1 MGMQIKDIS
10 DKAFSAYGKVI
21 TGLDVTGILKE
32 MEHTPLPDDVI
43 YVPSVPE
50 LEALPEA
57 LVIQNNVYGELPIQI
72 GYCNGHNTKLNAVEY
87 HRNSEINIAVTDLV
101 LIIGKQQ
108 DIGADYTYDTSLMEA
123 FLVPAG
129 TVIEVYGTTLHYAP
143 CHVEDGGFRCVVVLP
158 RGTNTDMEPLEIK
171 NEEDELL
178 FARNKWLIGHEEGGQ
193 LTEAVRRRPYSVVLL
208 DEVEKAHPEVFDI
221 LLQVL
226 DDGRLTDGQG
236 RTVDFRN
243 VILILTS
250 NLGSQYLVN
259 QDLPFDERSEKAL
272 EVVHQAFR
280 PEFLNRLDDIIMFQP
295 LSAEN
300 LGQIVG
306 LQIKS
311 MAKRLEDRR
320 LTLNVT
326 PAALEW
332 LGKTGY
338 DPAFGARPLRRLV
351 QREIGDRLARGI
363 LSGAIHDG
371 DTVTVDVNP
380 DVASDGLSVTSERE
394 QKAEN

>member
-21 TGLDVTGILKE
+21 TGFDVTGILKE

-72 GYCNGHNTKLNAVEY
+72 GFCNGHNTKLNAVEY

-158 RGTNTDMEPLEIK
+158 KGTNTDMEPLEIK
-171 NEEDELL
+171 NKEDELL
-178 FARNKWLIGHEEGGQ
+178 FARNKWLIGHEEGG
-193 LTEAVRRRPYSVVLL
+193 LPANAYIGLKGEN
-208 DEVEKAHPEVFDI
+208 
-221 LLQVL
+221 LQV
-226 DDGRLTDGQG
+226 G
-236 RTVDFRN
+236 N
-243 VILILTS
+243 
-250 NLGSQYLVN
+250 
-259 QDLPFDERSEKAL
+259 
-272 EVVHQAFR
+272 
-280 PEFLNRLDDIIMFQP
+280 
-295 LSAEN
+295 
-300 LGQIVG
+300 
-306 LQIKS
+306 
-311 MAKRLEDRR
+311 
-320 LTLNVT
+320 
-326 PAALEW
+326 
-332 LGKTGY
+332 
-338 DPAFGARPLRRLV
+338 
-351 QREIGDRLARGI
+351 
-363 LSGAIHDG
+363 
-371 DTVTVDVNP
+371 
-380 DVASDGLSVTSERE
+380 E
-394 QKAEN
+394 Q